1 MTNTTK
7 TLTLTTAQAE
17 GWLANRS
24 KRIAEICE
32 AFGMVQH
39 AADARAR
46 QAAMLT
52 HLHEDAL
59 TEERNRSL

>member
-7 TLTLTTAQAE
+7 TQTTTTAQAE
-17 GWLANRS
+17 GFLTSYN
-24 KRIAEICE
+24 KRVAEMCE
-32 AFGMVQH
+32 ALGMTEH

-46 QAAMLT
+46 QASMLR

-59 TEERNRSL
+59 AENRNRSL